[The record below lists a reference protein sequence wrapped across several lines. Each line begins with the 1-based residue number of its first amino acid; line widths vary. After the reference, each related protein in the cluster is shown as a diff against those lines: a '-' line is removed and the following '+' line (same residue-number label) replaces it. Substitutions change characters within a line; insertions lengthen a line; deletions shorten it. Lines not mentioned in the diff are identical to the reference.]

1 MNGRKLALAGMLLA
15 ASTVSM
21 GCHAHKLRGGSI
33 APVATLGTDGA
44 IAGDGVL
51 VGAPKSSFVDRHPL
65 LYKPRDVYHT
75 TAHHGVVKV
84 MAATFVG
91 VPAGVVC
98 EVGQV
103 INGCERCLP

>member
-1 MNGRKLALAGMLLA
+1 
-15 ASTVSM
+15 
-21 GCHAHKLRGGSI
+21 
-33 APVATLGTDGA
+33 
-44 IAGDGVL
+44 
-51 VGAPKSSFVDRHPL
+51 VDRHPL